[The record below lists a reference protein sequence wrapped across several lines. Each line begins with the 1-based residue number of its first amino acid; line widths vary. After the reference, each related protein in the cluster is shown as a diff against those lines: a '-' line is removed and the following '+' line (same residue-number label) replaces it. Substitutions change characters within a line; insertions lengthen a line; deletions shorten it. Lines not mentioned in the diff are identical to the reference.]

1 MVEGSERD
9 VFKSISCVVLVD
21 NNSVSLKGYLFYILF
36 VNWYIFVVG
45 IDMSFGV
52 WFFIFVFVLLENEM
66 WFNEY
71 VIIFLNIIWNFF
83 LK

>member
-9 VFKSISCVVLVD
+9 VVKSISCVVLVD
-21 NNSVSLKGYLFYILF
+21 NDNVCLKGYLFYILF

-52 WFFIFVFVLLENEM
+52 
-66 WFNEY
+66 
-71 VIIFLNIIWNFF
+71 
-83 LK
+83 

>member
-52 WFFIFVFVLLENEM
+52 
-66 WFNEY
+66 
-71 VIIFLNIIWNFF
+71 
-83 LK
+83 

>member
-21 NNSVSLKGYLFYILF
+21 NNSVSLKVYLFYILF

-52 WFFIFVFVLLENEM
+52 
-66 WFNEY
+66 
-71 VIIFLNIIWNFF
+71 
-83 LK
+83 